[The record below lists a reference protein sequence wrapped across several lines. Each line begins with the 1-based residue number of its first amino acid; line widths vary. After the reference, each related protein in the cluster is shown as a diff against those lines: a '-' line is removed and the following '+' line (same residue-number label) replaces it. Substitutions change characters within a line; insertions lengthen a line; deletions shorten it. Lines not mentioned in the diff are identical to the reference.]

1 MRVVKISMLIFC
13 AVVLFAPQA
22 AQSAKLY
29 PTAENN
35 QTYTAPNHYTTRSGI
50 IKHHPPAAS
59 MQQQQ
64 QMYQQQMMQQQGT
77 TYYNQ
82 TQQAPVS
89 GCLMCSKIQSANLT
103 PHMRANLMNTLN
115 EFSAQN
121 QPLFNE
127 LQMLKNE
134 KLMLQRSAMKSPAQ
148 ESTLEMKRDQTR
160 KELMKNLKQQRRA
173 LKSNYGMNI
182 TEREMIVHK
191 LHQMQ
196 TNPGNQAMM
205 NNQQMYSTQVNH
217 SMHQQQ
223 QMRSG
228 YRSPQQA
235 NPNYNQEYLINAPMR
250 ESYTGQTYE

>member
-29 PTAENN
+29 PSAENN
-35 QTYTAPNHYTTRSGI
+35 QTQTTPNHYTTQSGI

-59 MQQQQ
+59 TMQQQ

-77 TYYNQ
+77 TYYHQ
-82 TQQAPVS
+82 AQQMPVA
-89 GCLMCSKIQSANLT
+89 GCTMCSKIQSANLT
-103 PHMRANLMNTLN
+103 PHMRANLMNSLN

-121 QPLFNE
+121 EPLFNE
-127 LQMLKNE
+127 LQMLKNQ
-134 KLMLQRSAMKSPAQ
+134 KLMLQRSAMQSPAQ
-148 ESTLEMKRDQTR
+148 ESSLEIQRDNTR
-160 KELMKNLKQQRRA
+160 KALMKNLKQQRRT

-196 TNPGNQAMM
+196 GNQAMM
-205 NNQQMYSTQVNH
+205 SGQQTYSTQMNH
-217 SMHQQQ
+217 GMQQQ
-223 QMRSG
+223 QQVQSG
-228 YRSPQQA
+228 YRPPQQT

>member
-13 AVVLFAPQA
+13 AVVLVAPQA

-29 PTAENN
+29 PTAENK
-35 QTYTAPNHYTTRSGI
+35 QTYTAPKHYTTPSGI
-50 IKHHPPAAS
+50 TKHYPQEAPTIQH
-59 MQQQQ
+59 
-64 QMYQQQMMQQQGT
+64 QQMMQQQGT

-82 TQQAPVS
+82 MQQMPVAS
-89 GCLMCSKIQSANLT
+89 CTMCSKIQTANLT
-103 PHMRANLMNTLN
+103 PHMRANLMGSLN

-127 LQMLKNE
+127 LQMLKNQQ
-134 KLMLQRSAMKSPAQ
+134 LMLQRSAMQSPAQ
-148 ESTLEMKRDQTR
+148 EATLEMRRDQTR
-160 KELMKNLKQQRRA
+160 KALMKNLKQQRRA
-173 LKSNYGMNI
+173 LKSNYGINI

-196 TNPGNQAMM
+196 MNPGNQAMM
-205 NNQQMYSTQVNH
+205 NSQQTYSTQVNH
-217 SMHQQQ
+217 SMQQQ
-223 QMRSG
+223 QIQHG
-228 YRSPQQA
+228 YRSPQQT

>member
-50 IKHHPPAAS
+50 TKHHPPAAS
-59 MQQQQ
+59 TMQ
-64 QMYQQQMMQQQGT
+64 QQQMMQQQSA

-82 TQQAPVS
+82 MQQMPVAS
-89 GCLMCSKIQSANLT
+89 CTMCAKIQSANLT
-103 PHMRANLMNTLN
+103 PHMRANLMNSLN

-121 QPLFNE
+121 QPLFDE
-127 LQMLKNE
+127 LQMLKNQQ
-134 KLMLQRSAMKSPAQ
+134 LMLQRSAMKSPAQ
-148 ESTLEMKRDQTR
+148 EATVEMQRDKTR
-160 KELMKNLKQQRRA
+160 KALMKNLKQQRRS

-196 TNPGNQAMM
+196 NNPGSQAMM
-205 NNQQMYSTQVNH
+205 NSQHTYSTQMNH

-223 QMRSG
+223 QVQSG
-228 YRSPQQA
+228 YRPPQQT
-235 NPNYNQEYLINAPMR
+235 NPNYNQEYLMNAPMR

>member
-50 IKHHPPAAS
+50 TKHHPPKMS
-59 MQQQQ
+59 MAQ
-64 QMYQQQMMQQQGT
+64 QQQMMQQQSA
-77 TYYNQ
+77 TYYQ
-82 TQQAPVS
+82 MQQAPVA
-89 GCLMCSKIQSANLT
+89 GCTMCAKIQSANLT
-103 PHMRANLMNTLN
+103 PHMRANLMNSLN
-115 EFSAQN
+115 EYSAQN

-134 KLMLQRSAMKSPAQ
+134 KLMLQRSSMQSPAQ
-148 ESTLEMKRDQTR
+148 EATLEMKRDQTR

-196 TNPGNQAMM
+196 TNGNQAMM
-205 NNQQMYSTQVNH
+205 NNQQTYSTQMNH
-217 SMHQQQ
+217 NMHQPQQ
-223 QMRSG
+223 VQSG
-228 YRSPQQA
+228 YRPPQQA